1 MISEKLKIDNAIYPQ
16 SVSSAGTTS
25 LYFDLAEY
33 SKACF
38 EWSVNATGLTATST
52 GLIYQASDADAT
64 GAASIT
70 ATSTVAYATSNLTMA
85 SITPAITIS
94 AADTVTIN
102 GLAFTAVSASATAVT
117 SSREFVVSTA
127 NISTTITNLAGIIN
141 NASYGVVGVHAV
153 AGSAV
158 LTLKFD
164 EPGKIPSTTYD
175 GIVVTSSSTTNLTL
189 AAISMQGIVEIDAT
203 KLTLSSNFTHVALN
217 VINTAAY
224 YTSAAVIRGDPCRYG
239 PPEQVEPV
247 TRI

>member
-1 MISEKLKIDNAIYPQ
+1 MISEKLKIDDAIYPQ
-16 SVSSAGTTS
+16 SISSTGTTG
-25 LYFDLAEY
+25 LYFDLAECG
-33 SKACF
+33 KACF

-102 GLAFTAVSASATAVT
+102 SLEFAAVSASATAVT
-117 SSREFVVSTA
+117 SSRQFVVSTA

-141 NASYGVVGVHAV
+141 DTDYGVPGVHAT

-164 EPGKIPSTTYD
+164 EPGKAPDGYD

-189 AAISMQGIVEIDAT
+189 AAIAMQGIIEIDAT
-203 KLTLSSNFTHVALN
+203 RLTLSSNFTHVALN

-239 PPEQVEPV
+239 PPEQIEPV
-247 TRI
+247 TKV